1 MLTDPDRLSDKL
13 NRVEQKLDAIIEFF
27 HIGHTPRV
35 VNLKGAEKRAM
46 EDAVALRKKLSI
58 IRDGSETVTKR

>member
-1 MLTDPDRLSDKL
+1 MTDPDYLSDQL

-27 HIGHTPRV
+27 HISRAPRI

-46 EDAVALRKKLSI
+46 EDAVALRKKLGI
-58 IRDGSETVTKR
+58 MRDGGEATTKR